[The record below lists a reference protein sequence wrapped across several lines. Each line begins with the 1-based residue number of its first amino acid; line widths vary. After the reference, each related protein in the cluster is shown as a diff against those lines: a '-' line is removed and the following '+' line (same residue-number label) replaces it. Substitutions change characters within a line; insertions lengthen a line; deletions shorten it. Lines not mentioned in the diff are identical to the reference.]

1 MDSCTNKV
9 HIIGE
14 AARGWLSQG
23 QHGKVFAAVTHATY
37 LLTEEEELVWLGT
50 AETPMHRRCIQLPSP
65 LPRLA
70 VGSTFAVK
78 DHSIELESGTNLD
91 FRASKIWETPAIPAG
106 DLVESKL
113 LPDKLHTF
121 CDTFLAQKVPVGFG
135 RLIQPVIQIA
145 KKQDSSTGIQLEN
158 ILTMSAWPIIERVA
172 RACLSHDLSGVL
184 LQAEALIGL
193 GEGLTPS
200 GDDFLG
206 GLFFARYL
214 LSCSYPQL
222 IYLEF
227 DNLPDRIDAF
237 RPSTNLISFT
247 LLKDNALGHAP
258 DPLYRFGIIL
268 LSNQSIDCAVS
279 AASELTTLGHS
290 TGWDLLTGF
299 LVGMLLTFTDKL
311 YIPRS

>member
-1 MDSCTNKV
+1 MTLLSGNV
-9 HIIGE
+9 PIMG
-14 AARGWLSQG
+14 AAVRDWLNQG
-23 QHGKVFAAVTHATY
+23 QSGKVFAAVTHATY

-50 AETPMHRRCIQLPSP
+50 AETPLHRRCIQLPSL

-70 VGSTFAVK
+70 VGSSFEVRGQ
-78 DHSIELESGTNLD
+78 SIEFDSGTNLD
-91 FRASKIWETPAIPAG
+91 FHASQIWKSPAIPAG
-106 DLVESKL
+106 DLVENKL
-113 LPDKLHTF
+113 LPDKFHTF
-121 CDTFLAQKVPVGFG
+121 WATFLARKTPGGFG

-145 KKQDSSTGIQLEN
+145 KNQAASPGIVQEN
-158 ILTMSAWPIIERVA
+158 FLIMSAWPIVERIT
-172 RACLSHDLSGVL
+172 RACLSHDFAGVL
-184 LQAEALIGL
+184 KQADALIGL

-227 DNLPDRIDAF
+227 DNFPERIDAF
-237 RPSTNLISFT
+237 RPRTNLISFT

-279 AASELTTLGHS
+279 AASELIALGHS

-299 LVGMLLTFTDKL
+299 LVGMLLAFSD
-311 YIPRS
+311 